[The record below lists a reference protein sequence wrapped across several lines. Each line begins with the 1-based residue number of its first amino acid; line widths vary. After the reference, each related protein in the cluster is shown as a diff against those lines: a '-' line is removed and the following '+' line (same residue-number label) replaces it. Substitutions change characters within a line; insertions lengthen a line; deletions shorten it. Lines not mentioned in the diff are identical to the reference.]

1 MTKPLSDEVKAMRK
15 KARKPPKPPDLGK
28 DLVNMMYGFGDSA
41 RPDAE
46 SVELVERL
54 VTQHVDALLG
64 EAQAVA
70 RIRQCPVDAP
80 CLLYA
85 VRHERAKFDRAR
97 RLLEMKDVI
106 REAKKKGAPDEEA
119 DAEGDV
125 D

>member
-54 VTQHVDALLG
+54 ETLEG
-64 EAQAVA
+64 ERVF
-70 RIRQCPVDAP
+70 PSFWLFHAP
-80 CLLYA
+80 GSYDDY
-85 VRHERAKFDRAR
+85 RY
-97 RLLEMKDVI
+97 
-106 REAKKKGAPDEEA
+106 
-119 DAEGDV
+119 GDW
-125 D
+125 